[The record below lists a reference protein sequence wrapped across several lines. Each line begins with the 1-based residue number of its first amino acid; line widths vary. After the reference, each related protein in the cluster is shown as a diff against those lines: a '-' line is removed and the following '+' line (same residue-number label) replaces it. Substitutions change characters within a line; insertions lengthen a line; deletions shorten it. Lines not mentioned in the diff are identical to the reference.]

1 MVRFDLAVG
10 SGLHGGFGIGEKA
23 VAQRNRVR

>member
-1 MVRFDLAVG
+1 MVRLDLSVG
-10 SGLHGGFGIGEKA
+10 TGVHGGFGIGEKA